1 MGLLSII
8 LHAAP
13 ANTAGLVKRAA
24 AQPMPEY
31 ARDDLNRLWHL
42 ASPWLSGSA
51 NPRSSPSILPLYV
64 VVSCPRA
71 GEGRRHL

>member
-31 ARDDLNRLWHL
+31 AQDDMDRLWRL

-51 NPRSSPSILPLYV
+51 NPR
-64 VVSCPRA
+64 
-71 GEGRRHL
+71 